1 MEKMLASRGVCC
13 YTERMKHLRF
23 LCALLLA
30 FAVLSPAPAFAAK
43 KKAKD
48 SVTALGDA
56 NPVMTGFK
64 KLKSFNGK
72 PNPKAKFYF
81 YLCSASWCG
90 PCQKEMPEIVEA
102 HKKMKKD
109 GRCDIILIGHDKT
122 LDDAKAYLKSHKAK
136 FAGVW
141 CKDDKIDELPGNQP
155 VPGIPYTILVDR
167 SGKTIFVQHASV
179 IKDWKEVIDR
189 VEAQAEQPAAD
200 TGDTTAPAAEGETD
214 DLGGSD
220 F

>member
-1 MEKMLASRGVCC
+1 
-13 YTERMKHLRF
+13 MKHLRF
-23 LCALLLA
+23 LCTLLLA

-48 SVTALGDA
+48 TVTALGDA
-56 NPVMTGFK
+56 NPVLTGFK

-90 PCQKEMPEIVEA
+90 PCQKEMPELVEA

-141 CKDDKIDELPGNQP
+141 CKDEKIDELPGIQP
-155 VPGIPYTILVDR
+155 VPGIPYAILVDR
-167 SGKTIFVQHASV
+167 SGKTLLVQHASV
-179 IKDWKEVIDR
+179 IKDWKSVIDR
-189 VEAQAEQPAAD
+189 AESEAEQPAAAG
-200 TGDTTAPAAEGETD
+200 GDATETD
-214 DLGGSD
+214 ADDEASEAD
-220 F
+220 FGV

>member
-1 MEKMLASRGVCC
+1 
-13 YTERMKHLRF
+13 MKHLRF

-48 SVTALGDA
+48 TVTALGDA
-56 NPVMTGFK
+56 NPVLTGFK

-90 PCQKEMPEIVEA
+90 PCQKEMPELVEA

-141 CKDDKIDELPGNQP
+141 CKDEKIDELPGNQP
-155 VPGIPYTILVDR
+155 VPGIPYAILVDR
-167 SGKTIFVQHASV
+167 SGKTLLVQHASV
-179 IKDWKEVIDR
+179 IKDWKSVIDR
-189 VEAQAEQPAAD
+189 AEAEAEQPAAD
-200 TGDTTAPAAEGETD
+200 GGETAEPDAD
-214 DLGGSD
+214 DAASD
-220 F
+220 AAL

>member
-1 MEKMLASRGVCC
+1 MIQKRLAERAECC
-13 YTERMKHLRF
+13 YTVRMKHLRF

-43 KKAKD
+43 KDKA
-48 SVTALGDA
+48 SATAMGDA

-72 PNPKAKFYF
+72 PSPKAKYYF

-90 PCQKEMPEIVEA
+90 PCQKEMPELVEA

-109 GRCDIILIGHDKT
+109 GRCEIILVGYDKT
-122 LDDAKAYLKSHKAK
+122 LDAAKAYLKSHKAK

-141 CKDDKIDELPGNQP
+141 GEDKNIKELPGYQP
-155 VPGIPYTILVDR
+155 VQGIPYAILVDR
-167 SGKTIFVQHASV
+167 SGKVLTVNHASM
-179 IKDWKEVIDR
+179 IKDWKEIADR
-189 VEAQAEQPAAD
+189 ADADEQSAAD
-200 TGDTTAPAAEGETD
+200 SSEPGSEAAENDAEGE
-214 DLGGSD
+214 SD

>member
-1 MEKMLASRGVCC
+1 MLECGGVCC
-13 YTERMKHLRF
+13 YTVRMKHLRF

-179 IKDWKEVIDR
+179 IKDWKDVIDR
-189 VEAQAEQPAAD
+189 VEAQAEQPAED
-200 TGDTTAPAAEGETD
+200 TGAEEGTDAVGGE
-214 DLGGSD
+214 D

>member
-1 MEKMLASRGVCC
+1 
-13 YTERMKHLRF
+13 MKHLRF

-43 KKAKD
+43 KDKA
-48 SVTALGDA
+48 SATAMGDA
-56 NPVMTGFK
+56 NPVLTGFK

-72 PNPKAKFYF
+72 PSPKAKYYF

-109 GRCDIILIGHDKT
+109 GRCDIILIGHDRS
-122 LDDAKAYLKSHKAK
+122 LEEAKAYLKSHKAK
-136 FAGVW
+136 FCGVW
-141 CKDDKIDELPGNQP
+141 CKDEKIDELPGNQP

-179 IKDWKEVIDR
+179 IKDWKSVIDR
-189 VEAQAEQPAAD
+189 LEDEASNPAPENTGKDAAD
-200 TGDTTAPAAEGETD
+200 DE
-214 DLGGSD
+214 SD
-220 F
+220 FETA

>member
-1 MEKMLASRGVCC
+1 MIQKRLAERAECC
-13 YTERMKHLRF
+13 YTARMKHLRF

-43 KKAKD
+43 KDKA
-48 SVTALGDA
+48 TATAMGDA
-56 NPVMTGFK
+56 NPVLTGFK

-72 PNPKAKFYF
+72 PSPKAKYYF

-90 PCQKEMPEIVEA
+90 PCQKEMPEIVAA

-122 LDDAKAYLKSHKAK
+122 LEDAKAYLKSHKAK

-141 CKDDKIDELPGNQP
+141 CKDEKIDELPGNQP

-179 IKDWKEVIDR
+179 IKDWKSVIDR
-189 VEAQAEQPAAD
+189 LEAEAANPAPESTDTDAAD
-200 TGDTTAPAAEGETD
+200 DE
-214 DLGGSD
+214 SD
-220 F
+220 FVAS

>member
-1 MEKMLASRGVCC
+1 
-13 YTERMKHLRF
+13 MKHLRF

-48 SVTALGDA
+48 TVTALGDA
-56 NPVMTGFK
+56 NPVLTGFK

-90 PCQKEMPEIVEA
+90 PCQKEMPEIVAA
-102 HKKMKKD
+102 HKQMKKD

-141 CKDDKIDELPGNQP
+141 CKDEKIDELPGNRP

-179 IKDWKEVIDR
+179 IKDWKSVIDR
-189 VEAQAEQPAAD
+189 VETEAQSADRTDAESDTAD
-200 TGDTTAPAAEGETD
+200 TGADAA
-214 DLGGSD
+214 D